1 MIEILERHY
10 QDTIELADLF
20 NKKAEALHAQATEV
34 ERSRDR
40 YLAEAEALAAAI
52 DTLRDRA

>member
-1 MIEILERHY
+1 MIGILERKY
-10 QDTIELADLF
+10 QNTIELADLF

-40 YLAEAEALAAAI
+40 CLAEAEDLAAAI

>member
-20 NKKAEALHAQATEV
+20 NKKAEALHARATEV
-34 ERSRDR
+34 ERSRDG